1 MNSIILISI
10 IAISIF
16 AMIFTLISRYK
27 RCPSDQLLVVY
38 GKTGKKND
46 GSGDVSSARVYHGG
60 GAFIWPVIQD
70 YEYLDLKPMTIDVK
84 LQNALSKQNIRISV
98 PSTFTVAI
106 SSNKDV
112 RVNAAESLLG
122 LNRQSIAGL
131 AQDIIFG
138 QMRQVIAQMTI
149 EEINADRDKFL
160 KNISVGL
167 EDELTKIGMRLINVN
182 VTDINDNEGY
192 LEALGKE
199 ASERALAD
207 AKIAIAEKRK
217 IGAIGEAK
225 ANRERNISVASEQS
239 QSEIGVAEADQKQ
252 RVATSKANSLAEIGE
267 ANAAAEAK
275 IGTAAADT
283 NNRVRSAELH
293 AEAVAGE
300 NKSAANIATT
310 TSARKVIEAEENRKA
325 ITAQKVKAAKALEDS
340 YVAEKAAEISRAE
353 KEKSSLIAN
362 VIVPAEIDRERV
374 EIEALAE
381 ANKNREL
388 AKGEADAIFAKMEAE
403 AKGDYAR
410 LSEQA
415 KGIAELVDAAGS
427 AENAISLMVADKLE
441 SLYKIRVE
449 AIKNIKIDK
458 LTVWDQGTGSDGKNS
473 TAGFMDGLIKSV
485 PGFEE
490 VFAMAGTELPSLLQ
504 GAGTKVKNELDAKY
518 EKAKELKSEKDSSPK
533 LTGTKGN
540 KSDSSGQA

>member
-1 MNSIILISI
+1 MSTIILISV
-10 IAISIF
+10 IAVTIF
-16 AMIFTLISRYK
+16 GMFFALISRYK

-38 GKTGKKND
+38 GKTGSKTD
-46 GSGDVSSARVYHGG
+46 GSGDASSAKVYHGG

-122 LNRQSIAGL
+122 LNRQNIAAL

-149 EEINADRDKFL
+149 EEINSDRDKFL
-160 KNISVGL
+160 KNISEGL
-167 EDELTKIGMRLINVN
+167 EDELYKIGMRLINVN
-182 VTDINDNEGY
+182 VTDINDEEGY

-207 AKIAIAEKRK
+207 AKVAIAEKRK
-217 IGAIGEAK
+217 IGAIGEAI
-225 ANRERNISVASEQS
+225 ANRERAIAVASEQS

-252 RVATSKANSLAEIGE
+252 RIATSEANSIAEIGE
-267 ANAAAEAK
+267 ATASANAQIGSAEANK
-275 IGTAAADT
+275 
-283 NNRVRSAELH
+283 NNRVRSAELN
-293 AEAVAGE
+293 AEAIAGE
-300 NKSAANIATT
+300 NASAASIANTT
-310 TSARKVIEAEENRKA
+310 AERKVIEAEANRLS
-325 ITAQKVKAAKALEDS
+325 ITAENVKAAKALEDS
-340 YVAEKAAEISRAE
+340 YIAE
-353 KEKSSLIAN
+353 KEAENSRADKEQATLRAN
-362 VIVPAEIDRERV
+362 VIVPSQIYKEKV
-374 EIEALAE
+374 EIEAQAE
-381 ANKNREL
+381 ANKQREL
-388 AKGEADAIFAKMEAE
+388 ARGEADALFAKMEAE

-415 KGIAELVDAAGS
+415 KGIAELVAAAGS
-427 AENAISLMVADKLE
+427 SENAIALMVADKLE
-441 SLYKIRVE
+441 SLYKIRVD

-458 LTVWDQGTGSDGKNS
+458 ITVWDQGAGSDGKSS

-504 GAGTKVKNELDAKY
+504 GAGTKLKNELDAKH
-518 EKAKELKSEKDSSPK
+518 EKAKELKSEKDSSPT

-540 KSDSSGQA
+540 KTDQEGQA